1 METVPIVG
9 YSDKLSGRP
18 GEQINFMVSS
28 EHKGDFT
35 AQLFRSVSAD
45 PNPKGQGIVEYPCD
59 EFFPKQTFSSRE
71 QKFDPGSYG
80 ITEQPFK
87 MTVDN
92 NVRFSVTIFPTLKTS
107 SPQSIID
114 FGQYGLTLDPEG
126 HANFS
131 FGSKVVTTV
140 DTISI
145 RCWHRIEAQIS
156 KTGLMS
162 IELINLSN
170 STNSK
175 PTIIQIDLEPDLN
188 EHAHLIIAAKR
199 VGGSTKNCFNGKIE
213 RPEICTD
220 AQNIAFWDFSE
231 NIPSLVVS
239 GVECPNLILENAP
252 TRAVTGALWDASEMN
267 WQHKPQHYA
276 AIAFH
281 EDDIYDFKWDKD
293 FSFVIPPKMPSGIY
307 VMRISCENDY
317 DAIPFFVCPEKEKP
331 SASLC
336 VLVSTF
342 TYVIY
347 GNHARPDYNDTWLQ
361 RIADWNAYPHNPAQ
375 FQSYGLSTYN
385 NHSDGS
391 GICHASHKRPLF
403 NIRPGYITFG
413 QADCSGLRHFQADSH
428 LISWLHAKGIDYD
441 IITDEELHNDGV
453 AAIQRYEA
461 VITGSH
467 PEYHTSETLD
477 ALTQYRDQGGA
488 LHYLGGNGFYWRI
501 ARHSEDASLLEIRRA
516 EDGLRAWASE
526 PGEYYNGFD
535 KAYGGLWRRNGR
547 PPQHLVGVGF
557 TAQGTFNG
565 MPYKRVCFDPDFEW
579 VFNGIDDEIIG
590 DFGFSGNGAAGFEL
604 DRVDPKLDPGHK
616 ITILAQS
623 FATDDHFILV
633 PEEQLTHLTNL
644 SGGPE
649 SEVKRAD
656 MIYFETPGGGRV
668 FSVGSITFCGSLPW
682 NNFDNTVSRLLLN
695 VLSHS
700 LGELS

>member
-1 METVPIVG
+1 MKTVPLVG
-9 YSDKLSGRP
+9 YTDKLSGRP
-18 GEQINFMVSS
+18 GDQIKFMVSS
-28 EHKGDFT
+28 DHKSDFT
-35 AQLFRSVSAD
+35 AQLFRSVNAD
-45 PNPKGQGIVEYPCD
+45 PNPKGQGIVEYACD
-59 EFFPKQTFSSRE
+59 DFFPKQSFSSRR
-71 QKFDPGSYG
+71 QKFEPGSYG
-80 ITEQPFK
+80 ITEQSLK
-87 MTVDN
+87 MTVQDK
-92 NVRFSVTIFPTLKTS
+92 VRLSVSIFPTLITS
-107 SPQSIID
+107 SPQSLIE
-114 FGQYGLTLDPEG
+114 FGQFSLVLDPAG
-126 HANFS
+126 HVSFS
-131 FGSKVVTTV
+131 VGSEIVNT
-140 DTISI
+140 DDPISI
-145 RCWHRIEAQIS
+145 RCWHRVEAQINTS
-156 KTGLMS
+156 GLMS
-162 IELINLSN
+162 IKLINLSN

-175 PTIIQIDLEPDLN
+175 PTDIQIDLEPDLN
-188 EHAHLIIAAKR
+188 EQAHVIIAAKR
-199 VGGSTKNCFNGKIE
+199 IGSSTKNCFNGKIE
-213 RPEICTD
+213 HPEICAD
-220 AQNIAFWDFSE
+220 GQIIAFWDFSK
-231 NIPSLVVS
+231 NIPSLVVP
-239 GVECPNLILENAP
+239 GVGCPNLTLMNAP
-252 TRAVTGALWDASEMN
+252 TRAVTGAMWDASEMN

-281 EDDIYDFKWDKD
+281 EDDIYDFNWDVD
-293 FSFVIPPKMPSGIY
+293 FSFVIPSKMPSGIY
-307 VMRISCENDY
+307 IMRVSCEDDY
-317 DAIPFFVCPEKEKP
+317 DAIPFFVCPEKGQA
-331 SASLC
+331 SARLC

-453 AAIQRYEA
+453 AAIQRYDA

-501 ARHSEDASLLEIRRA
+501 ARHREEPSLLEIRRA

-535 KAYGGLWRRNGR
+535 GAYGGLWRRNGR
-547 PPQHLVGVGF
+547 PPQQLVGVGF

-565 MPYKRVCFDPDFEW
+565 MPYKRVCFDPDFDW

-656 MIYFETPGGGRV
+656 MIYFETPAGGRV

-682 NNFDNTVSRLLLN
+682 NNFDNTVSRLLFN
-695 VLSHS
+695 VLSHT
-700 LGELS
+700 LGDLS